1 MFISD
6 DILASTNRMY
16 GPNQQQI
23 DNRQP
28 TNSILH
34 VSHTTSS
41 NLQDNGMKSTSFA
54 GHTPFHHKS
63 ITDVRNMEGS
73 TKESKRVEQVNG
85 HCLIKAS
92 ENVSVVESLLNS
104 TKFGMDKS
112 DEKSDKSSEY
122 RQKNRMLE
130 TSNSNVIVSNSVNI
144 VPSQPLNS
152 TFTLEE
158 SSKEEEHNSTFTL
171 METGDKDPEVLARTP
186 VIMDKFSKSI
196 CSNLTQYE
204 SRNRTNVP
212 NVQTNTEQ
220 VLNSIN
226 VNEQNSQSQNY
237 VNMSS
242 HNTNSATVSVP
253 FLSQNSSVATA
264 VSSDHSCDS
273 GKLQQLNNV
282 TALQSQSCDTVTLQS
297 FNNVTVL
304 QSQNNLTENV
314 IALQCQNNSSTEAN
328 DLQSQNC
335 FTRNV
340 NTLQP
345 SNNIAQEVSMMPSQN
360 YINSPSLNNPSSQN
374 NPPVASL
381 FLSRTITKPSNIVIH
396 GSSQTL
402 TTEKQDVIEDELP
415 CQGKRQAVRS
425 ITFGGA
431 PYTPNS
437 VLQGYLIVTLAFISY
452 RILFIFE

>member
-1 MFISD
+1 M
-6 DILASTNRMY
+6 LASNNRMY
-16 GPNQQQI
+16 EPNQQQI

-41 NLQDNGMKSTSFA
+41 HVHDNGMKSTSFA
-54 GHTPFHHKS
+54 GHTPFPHKS
-63 ITDVRNMEGS
+63 ITGVRNMEGS
-73 TKESKRVEQVNG
+73 TRETKLVEQVNG

-92 ENVSVVESLLNS
+92 ENVSVVESVLNS

-112 DEKSDKSSEY
+112 DEKNYKNLENHL
-122 RQKNRMLE
+122 KNRTLE

-152 TFTLEE
+152 TFSLEV
-158 SSKEEEHNSTFTL
+158 SSKEEEQNSTFTL

-186 VIMDKFSKSI
+186 VITDKFSESI

-204 SRNRTNVP
+204 SQNRTNVP

-220 VLNSIN
+220 VLDNIN
-226 VNEQNSQSQNY
+226 LNEQNSESQNY
-237 VNMSS
+237 VNMWS

-253 FLSQNSSVATA
+253 CLSRNSSVYTTA
-264 VSSDHSCDS
+264 ISSDQSCDS
-273 GKLQQLNNV
+273 VKLQQLNNV
-282 TALQSQSCDTVTLQS
+282 T
-297 FNNVTVL
+297 VL
-304 QSQNNLTENV
+304 QSQKNLTENV
-314 IALQCQNNSSTEAN
+314 IALQCQNNSSTETT

-345 SNNIAQEVSMMPSQN
+345 LNNIAQDVSMMSSQN
-360 YINSPSLNNPSSQN
+360 YINSPSLSNPSSQN
-374 NPPVASL
+374 NPLVSSVL
-381 FLSRTITKPSNIVIH
+381 LSRTITKPSNIVIH

-402 TTEKQDVIEDELP
+402 PTDKQDVIEDEIP
-415 CQGKRQAVRS
+415 CQGKRHAVRS

-431 PYTPNS
+431 PCTPNS
-437 VLQGYLIVTLAFISY
+437 VLQGY
-452 RILFIFE
+452 

>member
-1 MFISD
+1 
-6 DILASTNRMY
+6 MY
-16 GPNQQQI
+16 EPNQQQI

-41 NLQDNGMKSTSFA
+41 HVHDNGMKSTSFA
-54 GHTPFHHKS
+54 GHTPFPHKS
-63 ITDVRNMEGS
+63 ITGVRNMEGS
-73 TKESKRVEQVNG
+73 TRETKLVEQVNG

-92 ENVSVVESLLNS
+92 ENVSVVESVLNS

-112 DEKSDKSSEY
+112 DEKNYKNLENHL
-122 RQKNRMLE
+122 KNRTLE

-152 TFTLEE
+152 TFSLEV
-158 SSKEEEHNSTFTL
+158 SSKEEEQNSTFTL

-186 VIMDKFSKSI
+186 VITDKFSKSI

-204 SRNRTNVP
+204 SQNRTNVP

-220 VLNSIN
+220 VLDNIN
-226 VNEQNSQSQNY
+226 LNEQNSESQNY
-237 VNMSS
+237 VNMWS

-253 FLSQNSSVATA
+253 CLSRNSSVYTTA
-264 VSSDHSCDS
+264 ISSDQSCDS
-273 GKLQQLNNV
+273 VKLQQLNNV
-282 TALQSQSCDTVTLQS
+282 T
-297 FNNVTVL
+297 VL
-304 QSQNNLTENV
+304 QSQKNLTENV
-314 IALQCQNNSSTEAN
+314 IALQCQNNSSTETT

-345 SNNIAQEVSMMPSQN
+345 LNNIAQDVSMMSSQN
-360 YINSPSLNNPSSQN
+360 YINSPSLSNPSSQN
-374 NPPVASL
+374 NPLVSSVL
-381 FLSRTITKPSNIVIH
+381 LSRTITKPSNIVIH

-402 TTEKQDVIEDELP
+402 PTDKQDVIEDEIP
-415 CQGKRQAVRS
+415 CQGKRHAVRS

-431 PYTPNS
+431 PCTPNS
-437 VLQGYLIVTLAFISY
+437 VLQGY
-452 RILFIFE
+452 

>member
-1 MFISD
+1 M
-6 DILASTNRMY
+6 LASNNRMY
-16 GPNQQQI
+16 EPNQQQI

-41 NLQDNGMKSTSFA
+41 HVHDNGMKSTSFA
-54 GHTPFHHKS
+54 GHTPFPHKS
-63 ITDVRNMEGS
+63 ITGVRNMEGS
-73 TKESKRVEQVNG
+73 TRETKLVEQVNG

-92 ENVSVVESLLNS
+92 ENVSVVESVLNS

-112 DEKSDKSSEY
+112 DEKNYKNLENHL
-122 RQKNRMLE
+122 KNRTLE

-152 TFTLEE
+152 TFSLEV
-158 SSKEEEHNSTFTL
+158 SSKEEEQNSTFTL

-186 VIMDKFSKSI
+186 VITDKFSKSI

-204 SRNRTNVP
+204 SQNRTNVP

-220 VLNSIN
+220 VLDNIN
-226 VNEQNSQSQNY
+226 LNEQNSESQNY
-237 VNMSS
+237 VNMWS

-253 FLSQNSSVATA
+253 CLSRNSSVYTTA
-264 VSSDHSCDS
+264 ISSDQSCDS
-273 GKLQQLNNV
+273 VKLQQLNNV
-282 TALQSQSCDTVTLQS
+282 T
-297 FNNVTVL
+297 VL
-304 QSQNNLTENV
+304 QSQKNLTENV
-314 IALQCQNNSSTEAN
+314 IALQCQNNSSTETT

-345 SNNIAQEVSMMPSQN
+345 LNNIAQDVSMMSSQN
-360 YINSPSLNNPSSQN
+360 YINSPSLSNPSSQN
-374 NPPVASL
+374 NPLVSSVL
-381 FLSRTITKPSNIVIH
+381 LSRTITKPSNIVIH

-402 TTEKQDVIEDELP
+402 PTDKQDVIEDEIP
-415 CQGKRQAVRS
+415 CQGKRHAVRS

-431 PYTPNS
+431 PCTPNS
-437 VLQGYLIVTLAFISY
+437 VLQGY
-452 RILFIFE
+452 

>member
-1 MFISD
+1 M
-6 DILASTNRMY
+6 LASNNKMY
-16 GPNQQQI
+16 GSNQQQI

-41 NLQDNGMKSTSFA
+41 HVHDNGMKSTSFA
-54 GHTPFHHKS
+54 GHTPFPHKS
-63 ITDVRNMEGS
+63 ITGVRNMEGS
-73 TKESKRVEQVNG
+73 TRETKLVEQVNG

-92 ENVSVVESLLNS
+92 ENVSVVESVLNS

-112 DEKSDKSSEY
+112 DEKSYKNLENHL
-122 RQKNRMLE
+122 KNRTLE

-152 TFTLEE
+152 TFSLEE
-158 SSKEEEHNSTFTL
+158 SSKEEEHNSTFIL

-186 VIMDKFSKSI
+186 VITDKFSESI

-204 SRNRTNVP
+204 SQNRTNVP

-220 VLNSIN
+220 VLNNIDL
-226 VNEQNSQSQNY
+226 NEQNSQSQNY
-237 VNMSS
+237 VNMWS

-253 FLSQNSSVATA
+253 CLSRNSSVYTTA
-264 VSSDHSCDS
+264 VSSDQSCDS
-273 GKLQQLNNV
+273 VKLQQLNNV

-304 QSQNNLTENV
+304 QSQKNLTENV
-314 IALQCQNNSSTEAN
+314 IALQCQNNSSTDTT

-340 NTLQP
+340 NALQP
-345 SNNIAQEVSMMPSQN
+345 LNNIAQDVSMMSSQN
-360 YINSPSLNNPSSQN
+360 YINSPSLSNPSSQN
-374 NPPVASL
+374 NPLVSSVL
-381 FLSRTITKPSNIVIH
+381 LSRTITKPSNIDIH

-402 TTEKQDVIEDELP
+402 TTDKQDVIEDEIP
-415 CQGKRQAVRS
+415 CQGKRHAVRS

-431 PYTPNS
+431 PCTPNS
-437 VLQGYLIVTLAFISY
+437 VLQGY
-452 RILFIFE
+452 

>member
-1 MFISD
+1 M
-6 DILASTNRMY
+6 LASNNRIY
-16 GPNQQQI
+16 EPNQQQI

-41 NLQDNGMKSTSFA
+41 HVHDNGMKSTSFA
-54 GHTPFHHKS
+54 GHTPFPHKS
-63 ITDVRNMEGS
+63 ITGVRNMEGS
-73 TKESKRVEQVNG
+73 TRETKLVEQVNG

-92 ENVSVVESLLNS
+92 ENVSVVESVLNS

-112 DEKSDKSSEY
+112 DEKNYKNLENHL
-122 RQKNRMLE
+122 KNRTLE

-152 TFTLEE
+152 TFSLEV
-158 SSKEEEHNSTFTL
+158 SSKEEEQNSTFTL

-186 VIMDKFSKSI
+186 VITDKFSESI

-204 SRNRTNVP
+204 SQNRTNVP

-220 VLNSIN
+220 VLDNIN
-226 VNEQNSQSQNY
+226 LNEQNSESQNY
-237 VNMSS
+237 VNMWS

-253 FLSQNSSVATA
+253 CLSRNSSVYTTA
-264 VSSDHSCDS
+264 ISSDQSCDS
-273 GKLQQLNNV
+273 VKLQQLNNV
-282 TALQSQSCDTVTLQS
+282 T
-297 FNNVTVL
+297 VL
-304 QSQNNLTENV
+304 QSQKNLTENV
-314 IALQCQNNSSTEAN
+314 IALQCQNNSSTETT

-345 SNNIAQEVSMMPSQN
+345 LNNIAQDVSMMSQN
-360 YINSPSLNNPSSQN
+360 YINSPSLSNPSSQN
-374 NPPVASL
+374 NPLVSSVL
-381 FLSRTITKPSNIVIH
+381 LSRTITKPSNIVIH

-402 TTEKQDVIEDELP
+402 PTDKQDVIEDEIP
-415 CQGKRQAVRS
+415 CQGKRHAVRS

-431 PYTPNS
+431 PCTPNS
-437 VLQGYLIVTLAFISY
+437 VLQGY
-452 RILFIFE
+452 

>member
-1 MFISD
+1 M
-6 DILASTNRMY
+6 LASNNRMY
-16 GPNQQQI
+16 EPNQQQI

-41 NLQDNGMKSTSFA
+41 HVHNNGMKSTSFA
-54 GHTPFHHKS
+54 GHTPFPHKS
-63 ITDVRNMEGS
+63 ITGVRNMEGS
-73 TKESKRVEQVNG
+73 TRETKLVEQVNG

-92 ENVSVVESLLNS
+92 ENVSVVESVLNS

-112 DEKSDKSSEY
+112 DEKNYKNLENHL
-122 RQKNRMLE
+122 KNRTLE

-152 TFTLEE
+152 TFSLEV
-158 SSKEEEHNSTFTL
+158 SSKEEEQNSTFTL

-186 VIMDKFSKSI
+186 VITDKFSKSI

-204 SRNRTNVP
+204 SQNRTNVP

-220 VLNSIN
+220 VLDNIN
-226 VNEQNSQSQNY
+226 LNEQNSVSQNY
-237 VNMSS
+237 VNMWS

-253 FLSQNSSVATA
+253 CLSRNSSVYTTA
-264 VSSDHSCDS
+264 ISSDQSCDS
-273 GKLQQLNNV
+273 VKLQQLNNV
-282 TALQSQSCDTVTLQS
+282 T
-297 FNNVTVL
+297 VL
-304 QSQNNLTENV
+304 QSQKNLTENV
-314 IALQCQNNSSTEAN
+314 IALQCQNNSSTETT

-345 SNNIAQEVSMMPSQN
+345 LNNIAQDVSMMSSQN
-360 YINSPSLNNPSSQN
+360 YINSPSLSNPSSQN
-374 NPPVASL
+374 NPLVSSVL
-381 FLSRTITKPSNIVIH
+381 LSRTITKPSNIVIH

-402 TTEKQDVIEDELP
+402 PTDKQDVIEDEIP
-415 CQGKRQAVRS
+415 CQGKRHAVRS

-431 PYTPNS
+431 PCTPSS
-437 VLQGYLIVTLAFISY
+437 VLQGY
-452 RILFIFE
+452 